1 MKKLLLLA
9 LSAFFTLSMSA
20 QSSIDSL
27 MQVEMKNCEDIE
39 YNASTLIP
47 QYLVI
52 NDLDKAIQA
61 YNFWEANCAMSENMK
76 FVGMILDIK
85 KFGKIQGYTDEQL
98 MNTLLSSEYFQ
109 DFRDRRGYYYVP
121 AAEENMASDERLFN
135 FIFEQ
140 AESMS
145 LSSFQENS
153 QEYYFVQFVREQ
165 REVAVMELNKNKKDA
180 PEMYKAYTRRVGGL
194 FRTGSSEMSLRV
206 GMWAPQ
212 GNASKLGISSTLGF
226 SIGGYTGRNDILEVA
241 FDAKMGT
248 TPSDS
253 VYINYK
259 DSVQT
264 TDYISGLY
272 VGMEYD
278 RKLWLSK
285 NGRNRMGIRFGLG
298 YDHVNVLPEYLRGI
312 GDSDPN
318 DNTNNAPRKYLPS
331 INGNIGLSYHYRL
344 SYVTSVGVLGRYNY
358 MNYIN
363 RNGSSLTGYAYS
375 AMVNINFFMD
385 GANYSEA
392 KKLGFVF

>member
-1 MKKLLLLA
+1 MKKLLLIA
-9 LSAFFTLSMSA
+9 LSALFTLSIGA
-20 QSSIDSL
+20 QSSVDSL
-27 MQVEMKNCEDIE
+27 MQVQKKNCEDIE

-47 QYLVI
+47 QYLLT
-52 NDLDKAIQA
+52 NDVDKAIQA
-61 YNFWEANCAMSENMK
+61 YNFWKANCAMSENMK

-85 KFGKIQGYTDEQL
+85 KFGKIQGYSDEQL

-109 DFRDRRGYYYVP
+109 DFRDRRDYYYS
-121 AAEENMASDERLFN
+121 ATTQANLDSDERLFN

-145 LSSFQENS
+145 LSSFPENS

-165 REVAVMELNKNKKDA
+165 RELAVMELKKNRRDVPA
-180 PEMYKAYTRRVGGL
+180 MYSTYTRRVGGL
-194 FRTGSSEMSLRV
+194 FRAGSSEMSLRV
-206 GMWAPQ
+206 GLWAPQ
-212 GNASKLGISSTLGF
+212 GDASKLGMSSTLGL

-264 TDYISGLY
+264 TDYISGIY

-285 NGRNRMGIRFGLG
+285 NGRNRMGVRLGLG
-298 YDHVNVLPEYLRGI
+298 YDHINVLPEYLRGI

-318 DNTNNAPRKYLPS
+318 DNTNDSPRKHLPS
-331 INGNIGLSYHYRL
+331 INGNIGVSYHYRL
-344 SYVTSVGVLGRYNY
+344 SYITSVGLIGRYNY

-363 RNGSSLTGYAYS
+363 RGGSSLTGYAYS

-385 GANYSEA
+385 GNNYSEA